1 MDDGALFIASM
12 RPTFKITFFCLYMVP
27 TEVGLVCETN
37 PKWDRVQV
45 YKLIE
50 WCGLQQM
57 KRAVKAPLLWQL

>member
-50 WCGLQQM
+50 
-57 KRAVKAPLLWQL
+57 